1 MLNIL
6 LSCSFSSNFSWFQLK
21 QSHFCHWKTFLVTAA
36 ILDGE
41 WSWYINIWIFYMVVL
56 TRFGLIRL
64 YGFRKTFSNDFFGK
78 KQFNMHFFLFIFFYQ
93 KSKCLLK
100 PKHVILLK
108 CGCFIDY
115 LCVFYAYVLFE
126 SGELKRNVLST
137 AHLKHNISSFHMYNI
152 CFRSL
157 PLSAILWLDFV
168 NLFWQCRI
176 SCFSFYYIKQN

>member
-41 WSWYINIWIFYMVVL
+41 WSWYINIRIFYMVVL

-78 KQFNMHFFLFIFFYQ
+78 KQFNMHFFLFLFFL
-93 KSKCLLK
+93 SKIKMFAKAPNMSYYSNVVALLTIY
-100 PKHVILLK
+100 V
-108 CGCFIDY
+108 CFMPMFY
-115 LCVFYAYVLFE
+115 LSQV
-126 SGELKRNVLST
+126 S
-137 AHLKHNISSFHMYNI
+137 
-152 CFRSL
+152 
-157 PLSAILWLDFV
+157 
-168 NLFWQCRI
+168 
-176 SCFSFYYIKQN
+176 